1 MARSTEPIFKRPGR
15 PFYYAWVPDPRT
27 GCSARKSTGCRT
39 QGDAIAWR
47 RRYLRADQD
56 PAGEAARTVTLRDVL
71 NDFLESR
78 AAHTKMNGRPL
89 SKDTLAFYQA
99 KASMVAAVL
108 GEDTLAS
115 KVDAAAI
122 DSYLKARRSDMTQRG
137 ERVTDHT
144 ISKELAVLRSAL
156 QRAKR
161 LGKWFGDLDAVFPST
176 GDFAPGYDPRK
187 GGAKALSREDVARLF
202 AAAPR
207 EPAPDASAHERE
219 TYRRIMGKLAVVAF
233 GIACA
238 AEFAALSRARWSDV
252 SWYPDDPGRSVV
264 HVRGTKNEHRDR
276 LVPIATLEQAL
287 LLDFALRHAPGS
299 GETMFPILG
308 NIRRDMHLAA
318 DRAGVKLFSPHTLR
332 HTLGKW
338 LRAGGVD
345 SATTGALLG
354 HADGRMVERTYGRLD
369 DPEDARSAIK
379 AQFLGRFWGGKPGAS
394 GTSRHPWQNAG
405 VSEVAISAAD
415 PVRRGGIEPPT
426 RGFSVP
432 CSTN

>member
-27 GCSARKSTGCRT
+27 GCSVRKSTGCRT

-47 RRYLRADQD
+47 RRYLKADQD
-56 PAGEAARTVTLRDVL
+56 PAGEAARTVALRDVL

-122 DSYLKARRSDMTQRG
+122 DSYLKARRGDMTQRG

-144 ISKELAVLRSAL
+144 ISKELALLRSAL
-156 QRAKR
+156 HRAKR
-161 LGKWFGDLDAVFPST
+161 LGRWFGDLDAVFPST

-207 EPAPDASAHERE
+207 EPAPDASALERE
-219 TYRRIMGKLAVVAF
+219 TYRRTTGKLAVVAF

-299 GETMFPILG
+299 GETMFPSLS

-318 DRAGVKLFSPHTLR
+318 DRAGVKRFSPHTLR

-369 DPEDARSAIK
+369 DPEDARSAIT
-379 AQFLGRFWGGKPGAS
+379 AQFLGRFWGGKSGGS
-394 GTSRHPWQNAG
+394 GTPRHPWQNAG
-405 VSEVAISAAD
+405 ASEAAIFATD

-432 CSTN
+432 CSTD